1 MTETMRDLLIQE
13 MQDFYD
19 AEKQLVKALPKMVK
33 AASSEELSEALG
45 NHLEETK
52 GQVERLERAFQ
63 ILDLK
68 PKAKSCVAMK
78 GLVSEAQERIEANG
92 QGAIADSAMICAAQK
107 VEHYEIA
114 GYGTLK
120 AWAEELGLDD
130 VAALLEE
137 TLEEEKTADE
147 KLSEIA
153 GKVIVESSAAEPE
166 ETIRTTPSHR

>member
-13 MQDFYD
+13 MQDLYD

-52 GQVERLERAFQ
+52 GQVER
-63 ILDLK
+63 
-68 PKAKSCVAMK
+68 PKVKSCAAMK
-78 GLVSEAQERIEANG
+78 GLISEAQERMSANG
-92 QGAIADSAMICAAQK
+92 QGALADSAMIGAAQK

-130 VAALLEE
+130 VAALLQE
-137 TLEEEKTADE
+137 TLDEEKAADE
-147 KLSEIA
+147 KLTEIA
-153 GKVIVESSAAEPE
+153 GKVMFESSTAEPE
-166 ETIRTTPSHR
+166 ETMHTTRSPR